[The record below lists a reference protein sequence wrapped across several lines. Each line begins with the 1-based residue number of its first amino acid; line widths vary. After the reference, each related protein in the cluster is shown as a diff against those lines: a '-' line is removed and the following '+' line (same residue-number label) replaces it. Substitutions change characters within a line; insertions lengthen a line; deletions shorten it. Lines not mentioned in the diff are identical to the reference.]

1 MRKIISRVIEFVFQ
15 AKTPYTWN
23 LGRSGG
29 MVYAHDSKSCLER
42 DEGSSPSSG
51 TRQETR
57 SVSDCGLGRAPAPA
71 APARGGWRAPR
82 GAGGGWRVR
91 FEPKIFW
98 REDFLEGR
106 SLDCAASSNNE
117 ASFSHARMGSSQT
130 AALRSSSRIRS
141 CADFFVDINS
151 RLRDKYSSRSISCS
165 TKRSVRRAILPSKS
179 AIFARIA

>member
-57 SVSDCGLGRAPAPA
+57 SVSDWRFGGPAPRT
-71 APARGGWRAPR
+71 PRVSLPRPPPPRPRREGGGVVVGGWRPPPPRPPRVFSAPPR
-82 GAGGGWRVR
+82 PPARWRVR

-98 REDFLEGR
+98 R
-106 SLDCAASSNNE
+106 
-117 ASFSHARMGSSQT
+117 
-130 AALRSSSRIRS
+130 
-141 CADFFVDINS
+141 
-151 RLRDKYSSRSISCS
+151 
-165 TKRSVRRAILPSKS
+165 
-179 AIFARIA
+179 